1 MLSRGFRTS
10 PKRSTS
16 ARKPVTRGWTSAS
29 HRYMYMQS
37 FLLVR
42 ILFPFFFFFVVKS
55 DFMAGHMLRHML
67 AIYWPLFCPTAASGG
82 RCEDVHVATCS
93 ILCNVPSNEVNN
105 TRRSV
110 NLTPPL
116 ASCTCLVAIAKIFRV
131 LYRPPCYIGDRAC

>member
-29 HRYMYMQS
+29 HRYMQS

-42 ILFPFFFFFVVKS
+42 VLFPFCLLFVAKS
-55 DFMAGHMLRHML
+55 DFTAGHMLRHML
-67 AIYWPLFCPTAASGG
+67 AIYWPLFCPTTASGG

-116 ASCTCLVAIAKIFRV
+116 ASYTCLVAIAKIFRV
-131 LYRPPCYIGDRAC
+131 LYRPPCYICDRAC